1 MKLIRNF
8 SMLFFAALLAVGFIS
23 CGDDEGEVLE
33 FDTIAQIATD
43 TPELSTLVAA
53 LERADLVATL
63 DGDTDFTVFAP
74 TNAAFNAFLADN
86 GFSDLESIPVD
97 VLRQTLLNHVVTG
110 NFQSSSLTTGYVKTN
125 ATESNTGNNIDIFI
139 NVENG
144 VQLNGQSRVSS
155 ADIIASNGT
164 VHVVDA
170 VIALPTVV
178 TFATADANFEI
189 LTAALTRSDLTT
201 DFVGTLSAEGP
212 FTVFAPTNDAFGD
225 LLAELGLSGL
235 SDIPVETLDAVLKY
249 HVIAGANVLSSTLT
263 DDMEVSTLQNVDFM
277 IDLDNGAE
285 IVDNQGRR
293 TSIIVTD
300 VQSSNGVIHV
310 INRVL
315 LP

>member
-1 MKLIRNF
+1 
-8 SMLFFAALLAVGFIS
+8 MLFFAALLAVGFIS